1 MLNLGPNKN
10 RNQTKQKRITVNF
23 RLLSKE
29 EQDLYDWVKAN
40 GVVGGDSAFIKS
52 ILYKEYKEQTKT
64 KWFYMFAVTFN
75 S

>member
-64 KWFYMFAVTFN
+64 K
-75 S
+75 